1 MDPVTQG
8 LVGASAALLFSDME
22 KAKPAALTGAL
33 SAMAADLDIFI
44 VSKSDPLLNI
54 EMHRQ
59 FTHSLLFIP
68 AGALIVSAVLYLFLK
83 KQLNF
88 QQLYLY
94 SFAGLSTAGLLDAC
108 TSYGTQLLWPFS
120 DTRIAWS
127 VISIFDPLVTAG
139 LILFTVLALVKK
151 EKRFAILSLG
161 WLALFLMYGV
171 VQQQRA
177 ETAAENLA
185 KSRSHSPEEWV
196 VKPTLGNQ
204 ILWRVNYKQDGRIYT
219 DAIRTGI
226 LSGIRTYE
234 GESSEEMNPRVEYNS
249 LEGTVLYRDLLRFE
263 TLSDGYLVRHPER
276 PDVIGD
282 ARFSMLPTS
291 MTPLWGVEADT
302 ALADRHAPFLYF
314 RDSGQE
320 IRDEYLK
327 LLMGN

>member
-8 LVGASAALLFSDME
+8 LVGASAAFLFSDSE
-22 KAKPAALTGAL
+22 KARPAALTGAL

-44 VSKSDPLLNI
+44 ASPSDPLLNI

-68 AGALIVSAVLYLFLK
+68 AGALLVSVVLYLFLK
-83 KQLNF
+83 KRLNF
-88 QQLYLY
+88 RQLYIY
-94 SFAGLSTAGLLDAC
+94 SFAGFSTAGLLDAC
-108 TSYGTQLLWPFS
+108 TSYGTQLLWPFA

-139 LILFTVLALVKK
+139 LILFVVPALIKK
-151 EKRFAILSLG
+151 KKRFAYMSLG
-161 WLALFLMYGV
+161 WLTLFLLYGLL
-171 VQQQRA
+171 QQQRA
-177 ETAAENLA
+177 ESAAERLA
-185 KSRSHSPEEWV
+185 DSRSHSPTEWV

-204 ILWRVNYKQDGRIYT
+204 ILWRVNYKQGGKIYT

-226 LSGIRTYE
+226 FSGIRIYE
-234 GESSEEMNPRVEYNS
+234 GESSDEVNPQSEYKNI
-249 LEGTVLYRDLLRFE
+249 EGTTLYRDLLRFE
-263 TLSDGYLVRHPER
+263 ALSDGYLVRHPER

-291 MTPLWGVEADT
+291 ITPLWGIEADT
-302 ALADRHAPFLYF
+302 TLTGRHAPFLYF

-320 IRDEYLK
+320 VRNEYLRM
-327 LLMGN
+327 LTHN